1 MRKFA
6 AIAIVAIAA
15 LYAPARA
22 ADQLYLPGSL
32 IIPMDTTYQDNG
44 MLSSYGLVYSLLRNG
59 VEVDWAIQ
67 PGKAYGAVDFTAS
80 ATDVQSSASIVS
92 YGYRGGPFV
101 IDASQ
106 SAQALPVVQA
116 WQAAHSQVKVHQA
129 TASFT
134 AAISKQLLN
143 PPDIAVFADGN
154 EDIAFGYLN
163 AAGIP
168 MSNGSAWPSAK
179 DNTGLYT
186 CPGTKC
192 CPDCKNESRVAGATT
207 SNHKDGALF
216 GSNGVPNYCQFMSM
230 HYGAPANVPEVV
242 AEVRAFLTYPVHFFA
257 ECQAVNAFENDVNG
271 LFLTSGG
278 LKKSTAPATVDY
290 HNSDDPFSQ
299 AVGGYANPGGSE
311 PSFGLAAGSSYYDAN
326 VVMVNKS
333 GAAFGVTDVWMNGYM
348 DNNPLNGKVSYLG
361 GHAYTL
367 ALPISANP
375 KTQGVRYFLNS
386 LFEAPCATAA
396 GAPSPWTSIT
406 GAPTTANGNYAFTV
420 CYGNTGPGIAF
431 DSKLSLTLPA
441 GASVASLPGNGTQ
454 NGSTI
459 EWNLES
465 LAPGASTCVNLAVS
479 FGAEGSYSFGSS
491 LSYGVGVR
499 NMVSSTST
507 FTVRFGHINLLR
519 YATAPGFTATALDSV
534 RDLEV
539 AAFSN
544 GMSFPH
550 ASSDLSQGAPDLIFY
565 QLSGYAGDT
574 LRVSNV
580 NGALSIT
587 F

>member
-6 AIAIVAIAA
+6 AIAIVTIAA

-22 ADQLYLPGSL
+22 ADQLYQPGSL
-32 IIPMDTTYQDNG
+32 IIPMDTTYQNNG
-44 MLSSYGLVYSLLRNG
+44 MLAAYGLVYDLLRNG
-59 VEVDWAIQ
+59 VEVDWAIAE
-67 PGKAYGAVDFTAS
+67 GKAYGGVDFIAS

-92 YGYRGGPFV
+92 HSYRGGPFV

-106 SAQALPVVQA
+106 YVQALPIVQA
-116 WQAAHSQVKVHQA
+116 WQVSHGQVKAHVS
-129 TASFT
+129 TTSFT
-134 AAISKQLLN
+134 AAIARQLLN

-154 EDIAFGYLN
+154 EDIAFSYLN

-168 MSNGSAWPSAK
+168 MSNGAAWPAAK
-179 DNTGLYT
+179 DNSGLYT

-192 CPDCKNESRVAGATT
+192 CPDCKSESLVAGAGTA
-207 SNHKDGALF
+207 SHKDGALF
-216 GSNGVPNYCQFMSM
+216 GANGVPKYCQFMSM

-242 AEVRAFLTYPVHFFA
+242 AEVRAFLAYPVHFLA

-271 LFLTSGG
+271 KFLTSGG
-278 LKKSTAPATVDY
+278 LKKSANPGAVEY
-290 HNSDDPFSQ
+290 HHSDDPFSQ
-299 AVGGYANPGGSE
+299 AAGGYLSPGGSE
-311 PSFGLAAGSSYYDAN
+311 PSFGLAAGSTYYDAN

-333 GAAFGVTDVWMNGYM
+333 GAALGVTDVWMNGYM
-348 DNNPLNGKVSYLG
+348 DGNPLFGKVSYLG
-361 GHAYTL
+361 GHEYTV
-367 ALPISANP
+367 ALPISTNP

-386 LFEAPCATAA
+386 LFEAPCASAE

-406 GAPTTANGNYAFTV
+406 GAPTTATGNYAFTV

-441 GASVASLPGNGTQ
+441 GASVVAMPPNATQ
-454 NGSTI
+454 NGSSI

-465 LAPGASTCVNLAVS
+465 LAPGANTCVNVEVS

-491 LSYGVGVR
+491 LAYGIGVR
-499 NMVSSTST
+499 NLVSSAST
-507 FTVRFGHINLLR
+507 FTVRFGTVDLLR
-519 YATAPGFTATALDSV
+519 YAPTLGLVAASMDPM

-550 ASSDLSQGAPDLIFY
+550 ASSDLAEGSPSLVFY
-565 QLSGYAGDT
+565 SLAGYVGNT
-574 LRVSNV
+574 LRVAIV
-580 NGALSIT
+580 NGTLSVT

>member
-6 AIAIVAIAA
+6 AIGIITIAA

-22 ADQLYLPGSL
+22 ADQLYQPGSL
-32 IIPMDTTYQDNG
+32 IVPMDTTYQDNG
-44 MLSSYGLVYSLLRNG
+44 MLAAYGLVYELLRNG

-67 PGKAYGAVDFTAS
+67 TSKAYGGVDFTAS
-80 ATDVQSSASIVS
+80 ATDVQSSAAIAAH
-92 YGYRGGPFV
+92 GYRGGPFV

-106 SAQALPVVQA
+106 SAQAMPLVQA
-116 WQAAHSQVKVHQA
+116 WQVSHSQVKVHQA
-129 TASFT
+129 TTSFT
-134 AAISKQLLN
+134 TEIARQLLN

-168 MSNGSAWPSAK
+168 MSNGAVWPSAK
-179 DNTGLYT
+179 DNSGLYT
-186 CPGTKC
+186 CPGTRC

-216 GSNGVPNYCQFMSM
+216 GANGVPKYCQFMSM
-230 HYGAPANVPEVV
+230 HYGAPADVPEVV
-242 AEVRAFLTYPVHFFA
+242 AEVRAFLSYPVHFLA

-278 LKKSTAPATVDY
+278 LKKSGSPGTVEY
-290 HNSDDPFSQ
+290 HHSDDPFGQ
-299 AVGGYANPGGSE
+299 AVGGYESPGGSE
-311 PSFGLAAGSSYYDAN
+311 PSFGLAAGSAYYDAN

-333 GAAFGVTDVWMNGYM
+333 GAALGVTDVWMNGYM
-348 DNNPLNGKVSYLG
+348 DGNPLFGKVSYLG
-361 GHAYTL
+361 GHEYTV
-367 ALPISANP
+367 ALPISTHP

-386 LFEAPCATAA
+386 LFEAPCASAD

-406 GAPTTANGNYAFTV
+406 GAPATSDGTYAFTV
-420 CYGNTGPGIAF
+420 CSGNTGPGIAF
-431 DSKLSLTLPA
+431 DSTLSLALPA
-441 GASVASLPGNGTQ
+441 GASVVSASGNGVRSG
-454 NGSTI
+454 GSI
-459 EWNLES
+459 SWSLES
-465 LAPGASTCVNLAVS
+465 LAPGTSTCFNVTVA
-479 FGAEGSYSFGSS
+479 FAAEGSYTFGSS
-491 LSYGVGVR
+491 LSYGIGVR
-499 NMVSSTST
+499 NLVSSTDS

-519 YATAPGFTATALDSV
+519 HVAALGFAATSLDPE

-539 AAFSN
+539 AAFSS

-550 ASSDLSQGAPDLIFY
+550 ASSDLSQGAASLILY
-565 QLSGYAGDT
+565 ELSGYAGDT
-574 LRVSNV
+574 LRVSIV
-580 NGALSIT
+580 NGALSVT